1 MKIFVVVGVTMLSA
15 AAASQT
21 APVREISDPGARICK
36 IGGET
41 GTRLGRTR
49 TCKTRA
55 EWDDERLDQ
64 RNTLDRAQ
72 TKQVNLYIDNCV
84 KISC

>member
-1 MKIFVVVGVTMLSA
+1 MKIFVVVGVAVLSA

-21 APVREISDPGARICK
+21 APVRQISDPGARICK
-36 IGGET
+36 ASGET
-41 GTRLGRTR
+41 GSRLGRTR
-49 TCKTRA
+49 TCKTQA

-72 TKQVNLYIDNCV
+72 TRQINLTIDKCV
-84 KISC
+84 KTMC